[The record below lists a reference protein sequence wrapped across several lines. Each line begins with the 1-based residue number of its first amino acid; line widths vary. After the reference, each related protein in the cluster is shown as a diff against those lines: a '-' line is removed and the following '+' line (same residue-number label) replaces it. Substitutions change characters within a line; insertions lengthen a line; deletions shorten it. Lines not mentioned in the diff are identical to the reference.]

1 MSPFSVGKLLP
12 HIAKNHRGR
21 TFLYFRMVLVEKSFW
36 IIGVL
41 QFCRI
46 LLSHIT
52 KKHRIANF
60 FWIKGVSRL
69 CRSYLSHSTE
79 NIRKRTF
86 VFHKCSGIENFF
98 DNKYHDSVDFFV
110 SLYRKTSWA
119 NPSVFQKCSGI
130 RIFLDSRGITFLS
143 NFFLTSPK
151 SSWVNHSVFQK
162 NSSIKIF

>member
-1 MSPFSVGKLLP
+1 MFQKCSSMEKKIWKRGGVSPFSVGKLLP

-21 TFLYFRMVLVEKSFW
+21 TFLCFRMVLVEKSFW

-52 KKHRIANF
+52 KKHRIASF

-79 NIRKRTF
+79 NIRKRMF
-86 VFHKCSGIENFF
+86 VFQKCSGIENFF
-98 DNKYHDSVDFFV
+98 DNKVSRFCRFFCLTV
-110 SLYRKTSWA
+110 PENFVGNL
-119 NPSVFQKCSGI
+119 SVFQRISGTGK
-130 RIFLDSRGITFLS
+130 FYA
-143 NFFLTSPK
+143 
-151 SSWVNHSVFQK
+151 
-162 NSSIKIF
+162 